1 MTFDFASVLVFVV
14 IGVAFLSVTLF
25 LSSLLR
31 PHRPDPE
38 KNSTY
43 ECGERPIGRAW
54 FNFNPRFYLVA
65 LIFIVFDV
73 EIVFIFPVA
82 VVLKDWIAAGNGVL
96 ALIEIGTFVAILAV
110 GLAYVWAKGDLAW
123 VKRVRGS
130 EVEATD
136 HLDAL
141 LANREREMAGPGG
154 VRTYKKA

>member
-1 MTFDFASVLVFVV
+1 MKFDFANVLVFVV
-14 IGVAFLSVTLF
+14 IGVGFLTVTLF

-31 PHRPDPE
+31 PHHPDRE

-43 ECGERPIGRAW
+43 ECGERPIGKAW

-65 LIFIVFDV
+65 LVFVIFDV

-82 VVLKDWIAAGNGVL
+82 VVLKSWIAAGNGTL
-96 ALIEIGTFVAILAV
+96 ALIEIATFVAILAV
-110 GLAYVWAKGDLAW
+110 GLAYVWAKGDLEW
-123 VKRVRGS
+123 VKKVRGR

-136 HLDAL
+136 HLDKL
-141 LANREREMAGPGG
+141 LASREKGMTGPAG